1 MISANLTKEMRREI
15 YRRDGWRCA
24 LCDSPKAI
32 QVHHLYPRRLGGAQ
46 HPMNLITLCMYCHM
60 AIHGRALDATA
71 AEQRELR
78 EWAKQAAH
86 EYLADYYAPDWYPW
100 EG

>member
-1 MISANLTKEMRREI
+1 
-15 YRRDGWRCA
+15 
-24 LCDSPKAI
+24 
-32 QVHHLYPRRLGGAQ
+32 
-46 HPMNLITLCMYCHM
+46 MYCHM